1 MSNLNEFIST
11 DRQEFTGDFI
21 DENKLPSD
29 PLEYFN
35 KWLSTAVEKEVN
47 EPYAMILG
55 TSSDGIPSCRIV
67 YLRGINEGKL
77 RFYSNYKSE
86 KGRQIYANHNVCL
99 NFFWPELS
107 RQVRISGVAVKCS
120 EEDSDAYFNSRP
132 RMSQIGAWASEQS
145 RILPNR
151 SALENRVEQFVKKF
165 EDQEVTRPVHWGGYD
180 VTPEIFEFWQG
191 QPSRLHDRILFE
203 KRKDDGWSIKRLS
216 P

>member
-11 DRQEFTGDFI
+11 DRKDFSGDFI
-21 DENKLPSD
+21 DENKLPAN

-35 KWLSTAVEKEVN
+35 EWMSFAVEKEVN

-55 TSSDGIPSCRIV
+55 TSADGIPSCRIV
-67 YLRGINEGKL
+67 YLRGIQEGKL

-86 KGRQIYANHNVCL
+86 KGRQIYANQNVCL

-107 RQVRISGVAVKCS
+107 RQVRISGIAVKCS
-120 EEDSDAYFNSRP
+120 ERDSDEYFKSRP

-151 SALENRVEQFVKKF
+151 NALEERVEQFEKEF
-165 EDQEVTRPVHWGGYD
+165 IDREVERPVHWGGYD
-180 VTPEIFEFWQG
+180 VTPELLEFWQG
-191 QPSRLHDRILFE
+191 QPNRLHDRILYE
-203 KRKDDGWSIKRLS
+203 KSSEGWSIKRLS